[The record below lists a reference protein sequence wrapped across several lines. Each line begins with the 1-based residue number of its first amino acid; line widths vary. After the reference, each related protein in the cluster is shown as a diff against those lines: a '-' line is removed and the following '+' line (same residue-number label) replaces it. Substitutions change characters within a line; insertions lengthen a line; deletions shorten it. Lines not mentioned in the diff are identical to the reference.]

1 MGICLF
7 CGSGCATLMAQ
18 EGGQGRNDVRM
29 TEMLEKRAE
38 RLADDLKL
46 KKEARTEF
54 LETYKQYQ
62 QELMKHRRMPSFP
75 AEGEGKKESDMTDE
89 EAVARVKAE
98 FDRKA
103 QEVVNAYN
111 AFEVDKKYYELF
123 SKTMTAKQ
131 LMKIFA
137 PVRERRERGQAG
149 QGGARMRPRQGN
161 FGGGFPQGGFDMG
174 SDW

>member
-18 EGGQGRNDVRM
+18 EGGQGRNDARM

-75 AEGEGKKESDMTDE
+75 AGGEGKKESEMTDE

-98 FDRKA
+98 FDRKRSA
-103 QEVVNAYN
+103 EHVKNVHQTKNPNERKPI
-111 AFEVDKKYYELF
+111 ER
-123 SKTMTAKQ
+123 KT
-131 LMKIFA
+131 
-137 PVRERRERGQAG
+137 RRV
-149 QGGARMRPRQGN
+149 
-161 FGGGFPQGGFDMG
+161 
-174 SDW
+174 

>member
-1 MGICLF
+1 
-7 CGSGCATLMAQ
+7 MAQ

-75 AEGEGKKESDMTDE
+75 AGGEGKKG
-89 EAVARVKAE
+89 V
-98 FDRKA
+98 
-103 QEVVNAYN
+103 
-111 AFEVDKKYYELF
+111 
-123 SKTMTAKQ
+123 
-131 LMKIFA
+131 
-137 PVRERRERGQAG
+137 
-149 QGGARMRPRQGN
+149 GN
-161 FGGGFPQGGFDMG
+161 DG
-174 SDW
+174 